1 MCLVGVS
8 HDEGSSSFAAMG
20 LSNDGKLVF
29 NDTEGG
35 GRGGGRTG
43 LCLRGGGGGG
53 AYKAVPKGG
62 GGGGVQGCA

>member
-29 NDTEGG
+29 NDTDP
-35 GRGGGRTG
+35 TG
-43 LCLRGGGGGG
+43 SPTEIQSGIMDARCCCIT
-53 AYKAVPKGG
+53 AQA
-62 GGGGVQGCA
+62 